1 MIKASYRPPKLILD
15 AKGNTVGVGAL
26 KANGRVKFWHIERK
40 KYETMSVKHFNLIYR
55 EVEA

>member
-1 MIKASYRPPKLILD
+1 MIKASYRPPKLIVD

-26 KANGRVKFWHIERK
+26 KANCKVRFYHTRHK
-40 KYETMSVKHFNLIYR
+40 KYETMSVKNFNSIYR